1 MQHPP
6 INRACANAA
15 GAGTYSSDHASKEPW
30 RLKIQGTARA
40 ISWHHAA
47 LRSSHNDIPQK
58 SWCALSDRQCST
70 KPDSVHVVFDAA
82 IQSGD
87 HYTLSGSAEQQ
98 TDPRR
103 HDERPALRYYSEL
116 PTDSCRLSERSKS
129 APLPAS
135 KRIPGAYGIQI
146 AAPGPAA

>member
-1 MQHPP
+1 MQLCGH
-6 INRACANAA
+6 RTMTYRKKVGVRYRTDNA
-15 GAGTYSSDHASKEPW
+15 
-30 RLKIQGTARA
+30 
-40 ISWHHAA
+40 
-47 LRSSHNDIPQK
+47 PQ
-58 SWCALSDRQCST
+58 